1 MDFEPLSIKKYGG
14 KKRVLLRDPL
24 KKENY
29 MSVYYVNSYNID
41 DPETFAK
48 YPPLATAIINKYG
61 GKVLAADTE
70 AISIEG
76 KGKMMNAIVQF
87 PSQEAALNCYNDPEY
102 REVRKIRINA
112 TSEGTMILAKGLE

>member
-24 KKENY
+24 KKENF

>member
-1 MDFEPLSIKKYGG
+1 
-14 KKRVLLRDPL
+14 
-24 KKENY
+24 

-102 REVRKIRINA
+102 KEVRKIRINT
-112 TSEGTMILAKGLE
+112 TSEGTMILAKGLD

>member
-1 MDFEPLSIKKYGG
+1 
-14 KKRVLLRDPL
+14 
-24 KKENY
+24 
-29 MSVYYVNSYNID
+29 MSVYYINSYNID
-41 DPETFAK
+41 DPKAFAK

-87 PSQEAALNCYNDPEY
+87 PSPEAALNCYNDPEY
-102 REVRKIRINA
+102 TEVKKIRINA